1 MYMDDHNGFH
11 YVVKDC
17 LQWEISHYAVF
28 TTQIASY
35 ENIRNIVHLDSIV
48 ELGPT
53 SFVDYCIVKIS
64 AMFSIKILQ
73 PSLAFESNNLDFCFQ
88 DL

>member
-1 MYMDDHNGFH
+1 MDSIMLSKIVFNGK
-11 YVVKDC
+11 YP
-17 LQWEISHYAVF
+17 
-28 TTQIASY
+28 TTPFSQLKLHLMRTY
-35 ENIRNIVHLDSIV
+35 RNIVHLDSIV